1 MNWLAEIL
9 VLLLSLS
16 GLLFG
21 LALAY
26 IAPEELKAGKKY
38 FLWLKRILFIV
49 IAVVIADQLA
59 SPFPKKIILW
69 IILII
74 FLLASVILFILNLIK
89 KKHFQETFS
98 REIFNYILFF
108 IPYFFMGSTEGK
120 LLIASLIFL
129 YGLPA
134 GTLLKR

>member
-9 VLLLSLS
+9 VLLFSLS

-38 FLWLKRILFIV
+38 FLWLKRI
-49 IAVVIADQLA
+49 
-59 SPFPKKIILW
+59 
-69 IILII
+69 ILIALAAAAVYFSAI
-74 FLLASVILFILNLIK
+74 LLSRIVFGLVFLMVLFADFKFNSHLK
-89 KKHFQETFS
+89 
-98 REIFNYILFF
+98 EIFIYPSFIASYFF
-108 IPYFFMGSTEGK
+108 IAGAEGK

-134 GTLLKR
+134 GTLLKK